1 MNSLIG
7 LCCISVGSLTKQE
20 RELSAILSATSYISS
35 QQIVGDDIDL
45 QWEENFFFFFLTNST
60 ITKDRNAE
68 NVSLHW
74 FLVYS

>member
-7 LCCISVGSLTKQE
+7 LCRISVGSLTKQE

-45 QWEENFFFFFLTNST
+45 QWEENFFFLTNST